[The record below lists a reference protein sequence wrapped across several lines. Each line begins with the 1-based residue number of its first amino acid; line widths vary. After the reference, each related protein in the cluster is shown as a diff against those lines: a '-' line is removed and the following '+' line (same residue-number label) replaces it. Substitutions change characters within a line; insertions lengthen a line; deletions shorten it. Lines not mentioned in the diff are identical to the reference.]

1 MARWQDRL
9 TPVWRRLA
17 GGCHL
22 NRPIERLV
30 ARAGLRLLELE
41 TGHLVR
47 GPRFAT
53 YHYRGR
59 AVA

>member
-1 MARWQDRL
+1 VADD
-9 TPVWRRLA
+9 A
-17 GGCHL
+17 NC
-22 NRPIERLV
+22 PIDRLV
-30 ARAGLRLLELE
+30 ARAALRLLEIE
-41 TGHLVR
+41 TGHLAR